1 MPSPLPIT
9 NAYGHIL
16 HWYFHFCKA
25 VCTIKASNA
34 GPLPCGACLQKGG
47 NRLERYLLSGN
58 EAIARGAYEA
68 GVRVCSAYPG
78 TPSTE
83 IFENLPQY
91 RDALYCEWA
100 PNEKVATEVA
110 YGAAIAGV
118 RSLCAMKHVGLNV
131 AADPLFTAAYNGVGR
146 GFVVVTADDPS
157 MHSSQNE
164 QDNRY
169 YAKAA
174 RIALVEPS
182 DSQECIDFLKEAYR
196 ISERFDMPVLFRT
209 TTRISHS
216 KSLVT
221 YGEREEAP
229 AEPYHRNAQ
238 KFVCTPA
245 NAYHN
250 HPKVERNLEAL
261 EAYGRTSPL
270 NKLEMRGTK
279 VGVITASIAYQ
290 YARDVF
296 PEDASFL
303 KLGLTYPLPMELIRE
318 FASKVEKL
326 YVIEELEPFME
337 EQIKAAGIPCVG
349 KELVSRIYELNP
361 QRLREMV
368 FGVKPQVRELPVSAV
383 SRPPALCPGCPHRG
397 FFYTMSKGKNF
408 VVTGDIGCYTLGA
421 AAPLNALDTC
431 ICMGGGFSVGMGM
444 SKAFELTGQGE
455 KKVFGVLGDSTF
467 FHSGMTGAAEIV
479 YNKGRVI
486 PVVLDNSITGMTGH
500 QDNPGSGYTLQGDMA
515 AAIRIEDVLRAY
527 GYQNILIVD
536 PQDLAAMQKAVD
548 DALASQVPAAII
560 TRRPCLL
567 IKRIKHDTG
576 LCRVDRDTCV
586 GCKKCLKVGCPA
598 VVMKEG
604 KSSIDPTQCV
614 GCTVCAQVCPV
625 GAITREEM

>member
-1 MPSPLPIT
+1 MKR
-9 NAYGHIL
+9 H
-16 HWYFHFCKA
+16 
-25 VCTIKASNA
+25 
-34 GPLPCGACLQKGG
+34 
-47 NRLERYLLSGN
+47 LLSGN

-68 GVRVCSAYPG
+68 GVKICSAYPG

-91 RDALYCEWA
+91 KESLYSEWA
-100 PNEKVATEVA
+100 PNEKVAAEAA

-131 AADPLFTAAYNGVGR
+131 AADPVFTAAYNGVTG
-146 GFVVVTADDPS
+146 GFVIVSADDPG

-182 DSQECIDFLKEAYR
+182 DSQECVDFMKEAYR
-196 ISERFDMPVLFRT
+196 ISEGFDMPVLFRV

-221 YGEREEAP
+221 FGEREEQEIP
-229 AEPYHRNAQ
+229 DYRRNTQ
-238 KFVCTPA
+238 KYICAPA

-250 HPKVERNLEAL
+250 HPKVERNLAAL
-261 EAYGRTSPL
+261 AEYGETCPL
-270 NKLEMRGTK
+270 NELEMKGGK
-279 VGVITASIAYQ
+279 IGVITASVAYQ
-290 YARDVF
+290 YAKDAF

-303 KLGLTYPLPMELIRE
+303 KLGLTYPLPMKLIRD
-318 FASKVEKL
+318 FVSKVETL
-326 YVIEELEPFME
+326 YVVEELEPFME

-349 KELVSRIYELNP
+349 KELVGRIYEQNP
-361 QRLREMV
+361 QRLRQEL
-368 FGVKPQVRELPVSAV
+368 FGTTPETVGVGVQAV

-397 FFYTMSKGKNF
+397 FFYTMSKGKDF
-408 VVTGDIGCYTLGA
+408 VICGDIGCYTLGA
-421 AAPLNALDTC
+421 SAPLSAMDTC
-431 ICMGGGFSVGMGM
+431 VCMGGGFSVAAGMA
-444 SKAFELTGQGE
+444 KAFEATGRK

-467 FHSGMTGAAEIV
+467 FHSGMTGAAEIL
-479 YNKGRVI
+479 YNKANVI

-500 QDNPGSGYTLQGDMA
+500 QENPGSGYTLQGDIA
-515 AAIRIEDVLRAY
+515 AAIKIEDVLRAL
-527 GYQNILIVD
+527 GYRNVIIVD

-548 DALASQVPAAII
+548 DALASEVPAAII

-567 IKRIKHDTG
+567 IKRIPHDIG
-576 LCRVDRDTCV
+576 LCEANREKCI
-586 GCKKCLKVGCPA
+586 GCKMCLKVGCPA
-598 VVMKEG
+598 VSMREG
-604 KSSIDPTQCV
+604 RCRIDATQCV

-625 GAITREEM
+625 GAISRKETK